1 MQLPARDF
9 CFVALL
15 LGVIFLGGTVS
26 APATEPAVR
35 RFEFAEPHMGVS
47 FKLVLYAADETLA
60 NRAARAAFDRVSAL
74 DRMMSDYDS
83 ASELSRLSQTAGQG
97 KVVRVSDD
105 LWRMLERSQ
114 ELARQTQG
122 AFDITCG
129 PIVSLWRKARREKK
143 LPDPVKLEE
152 ARRAVGYDKLEL
164 DAGNQTAHLKV
175 PYMRLD
181 LGAIAK
187 GYAVDEALRVL
198 RARGIKSALVAG
210 AGDMAVSEAPP
221 GTKGWRI
228 EIAPLDATNAPPA
241 KFVLLRH
248 RALATSGDL
257 FQHVEIDGIRYSHI
271 VDPRTGLGLTDHS
284 LVVAIAKNCTT
295 ANTMATSVSVMGPAQ
310 GMKFAESK
318 DACMRVVRKPA
329 ALIEVHESICFQ
341 QFAVQ

>member
-1 MQLPARDF
+1 
-9 CFVALL
+9 
-15 LGVIFLGGTVS
+15 
-26 APATEPAVR
+26 
-35 RFEFAEPHMGVS
+35 MGMP
-47 FKLVLYAADETLA
+47 FRIVLYAADRNSADT
-60 NRAARAAFDRVSAL
+60 AAEAAFARVAQL
-74 DRMMSDYDS
+74 NAIMSDYDTD
-83 ASELSRLSQTAGQG
+83 SELSRLSQTAGQG

-187 GYAVDEALRVL
+187 GHAVDEALRVL
-198 RARGIKSALVAG
+198 HARGIKSALVAG
-210 AGDMAVSEAPP
+210 AGDMAMSEAPP

-241 KFVLLRH
+241 KFVLLRQ

-284 LVVAIAKNCTT
+284 LVVAIAKNCIT
-295 ANTMATSVSVMGPAQ
+295 ANTVATSVSVMGPAQ

-318 DACMRVVRKPA
+318 DACMRIVRKPA
-329 ALIEVHESICFQ
+329 DQIEVREAKCFQ
-341 QFAVQ
+341 RFVTR